1 VNSSTTCCHCGVAFD
16 ARAWEGLELVELV
29 GAERVREHVTTWPG
43 VTRIEVRR
51 CRCGRTLAR
60 KAAGR
65 VGDSATEPF
74 APAGSAPVGQPDP
87 R

>member
-1 VNSSTTCCHCGVAFD
+1 MPLCFIEPHD
-16 ARAWEGLELVELV
+16 AIRVIAESMGREARRQLV